1 MLVAA
6 SRLAVELMPSR
17 DRLFWIS
24 RWPAPRKLRPMSLL
38 SPPRT
43 PGVVA
48 ARFQTL
54 RPFSGSS
61 TTARSLMV
69 AETVGRSVSSTWALA
84 STVTASVI
92 APTCSAT
99 FVRTTWLVATS
110 TPVALY
116 GRESGQADGD
126 LVAAGLGELDV
137 VVPLRVRGHLV
148 VVRGAHVDG
157 DDLRPG
163 DDRSPAVRHRAD
175 QRRLRRELRPG
186 TGGEKQKEPDTRRQ
200 LSPHP

>member
-6 SRLAVELMPSR
+6 RVGRGVDAVEGQAVL
-17 DRLFWIS
+17 DL
-24 RWPAPRKLRPMSLL
+24 ALAGAAKLRPMSLL
-38 SPPRT
+38 IPPRT

-92 APTCSAT
+92 APTFRTA

-110 TPVALY
+110 TPVALK
-116 GRESGQADGD
+116 
-126 LVAAGLGELDV
+126 
-137 VVPLRVRGHLV
+137 
-148 VVRGAHVDG
+148 GA
-157 DDLRPG
+157 
-163 DDRSPAVRHRAD
+163 
-175 QRRLRRELRPG
+175 
-186 TGGEKQKEPDTRRQ
+186 KPDMVTVISY
-200 LSPHP
+200 LPVLTNWML